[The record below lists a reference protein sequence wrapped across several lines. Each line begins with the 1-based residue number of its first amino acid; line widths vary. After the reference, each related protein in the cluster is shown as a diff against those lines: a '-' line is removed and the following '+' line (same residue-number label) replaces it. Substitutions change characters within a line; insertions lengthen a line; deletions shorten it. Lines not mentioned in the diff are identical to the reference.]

1 MRGYGQDY
9 IKSEDIV
16 FPRGEVP
23 IKNEY
28 KPMVIST
35 DVYTHVAWLI
45 ISRTRLHVSEDFV
58 SYRWTTAIAHT
69 RDTFRPEVGWR
80 RLRPNPNQW
89 R

>member
-23 IKNEY
+23 IKNDY

-35 DVYTHVAWLI
+35 DVYTHVA
-45 ISRTRLHVSEDFV
+45 
-58 SYRWTTAIAHT
+58 
-69 RDTFRPEVGWR
+69 
-80 RLRPNPNQW
+80 
-89 R
+89 

>member
-1 MRGYGQDY
+1 MLEMTSRRQCALARFPRERAEAVLKMRGYGQDY

-35 DVYTHVAWLI
+35 DVYTHVA
-45 ISRTRLHVSEDFV
+45 
-58 SYRWTTAIAHT
+58 
-69 RDTFRPEVGWR
+69 
-80 RLRPNPNQW
+80 
-89 R
+89 